1 MKPAN
6 VFYIVVRVVFDN
18 YIKLGLIPR
27 GHKEY
32 GFKELSWSEKDF
44 DKATLARIKKY
55 RDKQG
60 L

>member
-1 MKPAN
+1 MKHVN
-6 VFYIVVRVVFDN
+6 VFYIVVQVLFDN

-32 GFKELSWSEKDF
+32 GFKELNWSEKDF

-55 RDKQG
+55 KDKQG

>member
-1 MKPAN
+1 M
-6 VFYIVVRVVFDN
+6 V
-18 YIKLGLIPR
+18 L
-27 GHKEY
+27 
-32 GFKELSWSEKDF
+32 KELSWSEKDF

>member
-1 MKPAN
+1 MNTKEIAA
-6 VFYIVVRVVFDN
+6 
-18 YIKLGLIPR
+18 KLNWAMQAVPLA
-27 GHKEY
+27 
-32 GFKELSWSEKDF
+32 KELSWSEKDF

>member
-1 MKPAN
+1 MN
-6 VFYIVVRVVFDN
+6 VFYIVVQVLFDN

-27 GHKEY
+27 GHKDY